1 MEGESFPPNGHDRVI
16 EEGGYMNIDVLIAYL
31 LDWQSVTEDR
41 GTALGTLHLLALQR
55 CRSRTD

>member
-31 LDWQSVTEDR
+31 LDWQSVTEHG
-41 GTALGTLHLLALQR
+41 GTALGTLHLLARQR
-55 CRSRTD
+55 YRSRTD